1 MPKKKPF
8 KSRDPFLKGY
18 KKRTYVVDP
27 NEGIMEISE
36 YFKGK
41 NFPGKIKKPTL
52 HAKGGLAGMRRF
64 NRGGK
69 VK

>member
-1 MPKKKPF
+1 MTKPKK
-8 KSRDPFLKGY
+8 Y
-18 KKRTYVVDP
+18 K
-27 NEGIMEISE
+27 
-36 YFKGK
+36 
-41 NFPGKIKKPTL
+41 PGKRQMIVTSKGIIPIEAYPNPGYGVVKKPTL

>member
-1 MPKKKPF
+1 MAKKKPR
-8 KSRDPFLKGY
+8 KY
-18 KKRTYVVDP
+18 K
-27 NEGIMEISE
+27 
-36 YFKGK
+36 
-41 NFPGKIKKPTL
+41 PGKRQMLVTSKGIIPIEEYPNPGYGVIKKPTL

>member
-1 MPKKKPF
+1 MAKKKS
-8 KSRDPFLKGY
+8 KKY
-18 KKRTYVVDP
+18 K
-27 NEGIMEISE
+27 
-36 YFKGK
+36 
-41 NFPGKIKKPTL
+41 PGKYRWLVSPNKPLERFDLIEIDISPESRMLFKPSKPTL

>member
-1 MPKKKPF
+1 MTKKKS
-8 KSRDPFLKGY
+8 KKY
-18 KKRTYVVDP
+18 K
-27 NEGIMEISE
+27 
-36 YFKGK
+36 
-41 NFPGKIKKPTL
+41 PGKYQYLVSSKEPIIRIDLMNPDLSKMMRGPDKKPTL

>member
-1 MPKKKPF
+1 MPKKKP
-8 KSRDPFLKGY
+8 KP
-18 KKRTYVVDP
+18 KKRFGYTGPKRIKVVDP
-27 NEGIMEISE
+27 YKGIIPIEE
-36 YFKGK
+36 WP
-41 NFPGKIKKPTL
+41 NPGFGIIKKPTL

>member
-1 MPKKKPF
+1 MLVT
-8 KSRDPFLKGY
+8 SKGIIPIEAY
-18 KKRTYVVDP
+18 PNPGYGVV
-27 NEGIMEISE
+27 
-36 YFKGK
+36 
-41 NFPGKIKKPTL
+41 KKPTL

>member
-1 MPKKKPF
+1 MTNKKPR
-8 KSRDPFLKGY
+8 KY
-18 KKRTYVVDP
+18 K
-27 NEGIMEISE
+27 
-36 YFKGK
+36 
-41 NFPGKIKKPTL
+41 PGKRQYIVRSDGPIIRIEDLDKKNMLGLIKKPTL

>member
-1 MPKKKPF
+1 MGKKKS
-8 KSRDPFLKGY
+8 KKY
-18 KKRTYVVDP
+18 KKGKYQWVVYP
-27 NEGIMEISE
+27 NKPMQRMDLIEIDISPE
-36 YFKGK
+36 SRMLFK
-41 NFPGKIKKPTL
+41 PSKPTL

>member
-1 MPKKKPF
+1 MGKKKS
-8 KSRDPFLKGY
+8 KKY
-18 KKRTYVVDP
+18 K
-27 NEGIMEISE
+27 
-36 YFKGK
+36 
-41 NFPGKIKKPTL
+41 PGKYRWLVSPNKPIERFDLIEIDISPESRMLRGPDKKPTL

>member
-1 MPKKKPF
+1 MAKKKPF
-8 KSRDPFLKGY
+8 IAKDPFLRGY

-41 NFPGKIKKPTL
+41 NFPGKIKKRTL
-52 HAKGGLAGMRRF
+52 HSIGGLIK
-64 NRGGK
+64 GK
-69 VK
+69 PKLAKKGWK

>member
-1 MPKKKPF
+1 MPQKKPKKRKYKWLVSPNKPIERMDLIEIDISPESRMLF
-8 KSRDPFLKGY
+8 KPS
-18 KKRTYVVDP
+18 
-27 NEGIMEISE
+27 
-36 YFKGK
+36 
-41 NFPGKIKKPTL
+41 KPTL

>member
-1 MPKKKPF
+1 MTKPKK
-8 KSRDPFLKGY
+8 Y
-18 KKRTYVVDP
+18 K
-27 NEGIMEISE
+27 
-36 YFKGK
+36 
-41 NFPGKIKKPTL
+41 PGKRQMIVTSKGIIPIEAYPNPGYGIVKKPTL

>member
-1 MPKKKPF
+1 MPNKKPKK
-8 KSRDPFLKGY
+8 Y
-18 KKRTYVVDP
+18 K
-27 NEGIMEISE
+27 
-36 YFKGK
+36 
-41 NFPGKIKKPTL
+41 PGKKQLIVTPKGIIPIEEYPNPGYGVIKKPTL

>member
-1 MPKKKPF
+1 MAHKKPR
-8 KSRDPFLKGY
+8 KYR
-18 KKRTYVVDP
+18 
-27 NEGIMEISE
+27 
-36 YFKGK
+36 
-41 NFPGKIKKPTL
+41 PGKRQMLVTSKWIIPIEAYPSPGYGVVKKPTL

>member
-1 MPKKKPF
+1 MGKKKS
-8 KSRDPFLKGY
+8 KKY
-18 KKRTYVVDP
+18 K
-27 NEGIMEISE
+27 
-36 YFKGK
+36 
-41 NFPGKIKKPTL
+41 PGKYQYLVSPNKPIERLDLIEIDISPESRMLYKPSKPTL

>member
-1 MPKKKPF
+1 MGKKKS
-8 KSRDPFLKGY
+8 KKY
-18 KKRTYVVDP
+18 KKGKYQWVVYP
-27 NEGIMEISE
+27 NKPMQRMDLIEIDISPE
-36 YFKGK
+36 SRRLFS
-41 NFPGKIKKPTL
+41 PSKPTL